1 MNAEEYGKRKITI
14 DRPTW
19 PLTEQTARAAQPPRR
34 RRDAGSLRVG
44 QRDIVGMAWTAEQ
57 ATMRID
63 QLATIFGA
71 IDGRTVS
78 TDAARKSISRWV
90 DQGWATSRVLLHGE
104 PAFVWL
110 TPAGIR
116 TAGMDYPGVEP
127 ALATLAHTRITTD
140 IRIHLLSRYPQ
151 TRWRSERAMRALLP
165 QRQRGQHQP
174 HLPDGEIHGVNGA
187 IIAVEN
193 ELTAKTVQRTQN
205 IMLGLLSRRYDYDHS
220 DHPAAEQVH
229 RYRAVWYYVNQ
240 QTRSVVETARDQLPG
255 DYQER
260 LHIVDWPR
268 P

>member
-1 MNAEEYGKRKITI
+1 
-14 DRPTW
+14 
-19 PLTEQTARAAQPPRR
+19 
-34 RRDAGSLRVG
+34 
-44 QRDIVGMAWTAEQ
+44 
-57 ATMRID
+57 MRID

-71 IDGRTVS
+71 IDGRSVS
-78 TDAARKSISRWV
+78 ADAARKTIGRWIAH
-90 DQGWATSRVLLHGE
+90 GWATSRLLLQGE

-110 TPAGIR
+110 TPAGMR
-116 TAGMDYPGVEP
+116 TAGMDYAGVEP
-127 ALATLAHTRITTD
+127 ALATLTHTRIITD

-151 TRWRSERAMRALLP
+151 TSWRSERAMRGLLP
-165 QRQRGQHQP
+165 QRQRGQQQP
-174 HLPDGEIHGVNGA
+174 HLPDGELHGQNGSMIA
-187 IIAVEN
+187 IEN
-193 ELTAKTVQRTQN
+193 ELTAKTVQRTRN

-220 DHPAAEQVH
+220 DEPVADRNH